1 MAKSTVGWP
10 DLLEIYLHSRWED
23 DTNGQID
30 IQNERIL
37 ETLTLIES
45 SEKAYD
51 AADIAP
57 ALAPGDL
64 AIGEVVRA
72 RIGYPMLRLGVL
84 AESWDGLLATPKN
97 RVEEPPNYFV
107 KADRAHSGMA
117 PATEPVIRYRAILQF
132 IELLGRAALFT
143 DSHHGKLVY
152 FDEGRVEVPIR
163 YEARDFRKVDSDHV
177 NALSAALA
185 GEVHRE
191 QRLSILGEAVT
202 ALVAGQSESSRFLYL
217 LQNVDELTK
226 RVTEGYRLFASSFS
240 YSKIR
245 GEIEKA
251 QAEYLGRV
259 HKTFSDIQGQLLGLP
274 VSAIVVATQL
284 KTATTC
290 GQEAIA
296 NVAILGGAWLFVA
309 LLIASC
315 GNQWLTLNS
324 IACEIKDQRNK
335 LNSEF
340 SEVRYLFIDS
350 FDAIVARIGWHRLV
364 LVVIS
369 LVALGGAWFTWQGY
383 RLATTVDAWKCLS
396 AAP

>member
-1 MAKSTVGWP
+1 MAKSAVGWP
-10 DLLEIYLHSRWED
+10 DLLEIYLHSRWQDATDGE
-23 DTNGQID
+23 IE
-30 IQNERIL
+30 IANESIL
-37 ETLTLIES
+37 ETLALVES

-57 ALAPGDL
+57 AVAPGDM
-64 AIGEVVRA
+64 AVGMVVRA
-72 RIGYPMLRLGVL
+72 RIGHPQLRLGVL
-84 AESWDGLLATPKN
+84 AETWDSLLATPKN

-107 KADRAHSGMA
+107 KADKAHSGMA

-143 DSHHGKLVY
+143 DAHHGKLVY
-152 FDEGRVEVPIR
+152 FGEGRVEVPIR
-163 YEARDFRKVDSDHV
+163 YDAKDFRKVDADHV
-177 NALSAALA
+177 SALAAALE
-185 GEVHRE
+185 GPVHRE
-191 QRLSILGEAVT
+191 QRLGILGEAVT
-202 ALVAGQSESSRFLYL
+202 ALVAGQSEPSRFLYL
-217 LQNVDELTK
+217 LQNVDELNK

-251 QAEYLGRV
+251 QAEYVGRV

-284 KTATTC
+284 KTATAC
-290 GQEAIA
+290 GQETIA
-296 NVAILGGAWLFVA
+296 NVAILCGAWLFVA

-315 GNQWLTLNS
+315 GNQWLTLGS
-324 IACEIKDQRNK
+324 IAREIKDQKVK

-340 SEVRYLFIDS
+340 SEVRYLFADS
-350 FDAIVARIGWHRLV
+350 FDAIENRIGWHRLV

-383 RLATTVDAWKCLS
+383 RLATTVNAWQCLTS
-396 AAP
+396 

>member
-1 MAKSTVGWP
+1 MVKSTIAWP

-23 DTNGQID
+23 ATSGEI
-30 IQNERIL
+30 RIETESMV
-37 ETLTLIES
+37 ETLALIES
-45 SEKAYD
+45 SEKAFD

-57 ALAPGDL
+57 AVAPGDIT
-64 AIGEVVRA
+64 IGKAVRA
-72 RIGYPMLRLGVL
+72 RIGYPQFRLGVL

-107 KADRAHSGMA
+107 KADRAHSGMV
-117 PATEPVIRYRAILQF
+117 PATEPVLKYRAILRF
-132 IELLGRAALFT
+132 IDLLGRAALFT
-143 DSHHGKLVY
+143 DASHGRLVY
-152 FDEGRVEVPIR
+152 FGEGRVEIAVR
-163 YEARDFRKVDSDHV
+163 YEEKDLRKVDTDHV
-177 NALSAALA
+177 NALAAALD
-185 GEVHRE
+185 GNVHRE

-251 QAEYLGRV
+251 QAEYVGRV
-259 HKTFSDIQGQLLGLP
+259 HKAFSDIQGQLLGLP
-274 VSAIVVATQL
+274 ISAIVVATQL

-324 IACEIKDQRNK
+324 IAREIKDQRNK

-340 SEVRYLFIDS
+340 SEVRYLFVDS
-350 FDAIVARIGWHRLV
+350 FDAIETRIGWHRWV

-369 LVALGGAWFTWQGY
+369 LVALGGAWFTWRGY
-383 RLATTVDAWKCLS
+383 RLATTVDAWNCLTTVT
-396 AAP
+396 

>member
-1 MAKSTVGWP
+1 MAKAAVGWP
-10 DLLEIYLHSRWED
+10 DLLEVYLHSRWENA
-23 DTNGQID
+23 TNGEID
-30 IQNERIL
+30 IKNESIF
-37 ETLTLIES
+37 ETLALIES

-57 ALAPGDL
+57 AVAPGGI
-64 AIGEVVRA
+64 AVGKVVRA
-72 RIGYPMLRLGVL
+72 RIGYPQLRLGVL

-117 PATEPVIRYRAILQF
+117 PATEPVTRYRAILQF

-143 DSHHGKLVY
+143 DAHHGKLVY
-152 FDEGRVEVPIR
+152 FGEGRVEVPVR
-163 YEARDFRKVDSDHV
+163 YAAKDFRKVEVDHV
-177 NALSAALA
+177 IALAAALD
-185 GEVHRE
+185 GQVHRE
-191 QRLSILGEAVT
+191 QRLGILGEAVT
-202 ALVAGQSESSRFLYL
+202 ALVAGQAEAGRFLYL

-226 RVTEGYRLFASSFS
+226 RVIEGYKLFASSFS

-251 QAEYLGRV
+251 QAEYVGRV

-284 KTATTC
+284 KAATVC

-296 NVAILGGAWLFVA
+296 NFAILCGAWLFVA
-309 LLIASC
+309 LLVASC
-315 GNQWLTLNS
+315 GNQWFTLDS
-324 IACEIKDQRNK
+324 IAREIKDQKNK

-340 SEVRYLFIDS
+340 SEVRYLFVGS
-350 FDAIVARIGWHRLV
+350 FDAIETRIGWHRFV
-364 LVVIS
+364 LVAIC
-369 LVALGGAWFTWQGY
+369 LVALGGAWFTWRGY
-383 RLATTVDAWKCLS
+383 RIATIPNAWQCLIG
-396 AAP
+396 